1 MSWSWRS
8 AINSF
13 FWFCR
18 LKSELASTSDFNI
31 PFVRYIA
38 SIAFCYLLVICIY
51 FTLSWVWNYY
61 FFWAQEAYC
70 LASTPEEFPALILLS
85 NILLAF
91 AFIFVGLHRID
102 YDLTIC
108 GCSFL
113 IRFVFVNLWQKFGNI
128 FELFIVDLTLIMRLS
143 DKYLFC
149 MTDMRLKKVR
159 ELFHLKLSLKV
170 QKCEALALLLVNRIN
185 GQSSWI

>member
-1 MSWSWRS
+1 M
-8 AINSF
+8 
-13 FWFCR
+13 
-18 LKSELASTSDFNI
+18 K
-31 PFVRYIA
+31 
-38 SIAFCYLLVICIY
+38 Y
-51 FTLSWVWNYY
+51 FSR
-61 FFWAQEAYC
+61 
-70 LASTPEEFPALILLS
+70 LLS
-85 NILLAF
+85 VNLLCNQSCRIIYSSSILSHSITSNLNEILTNYNIF

-128 FELFIVDLTLIMRLS
+128 FELFIFDLTLIMRLS

-149 MTDMRLKKVR
+149 MTDMRLKKVW

-170 QKCEALALLLVNRIN
+170 QICEALALLLVNRIN

>member
-1 MSWSWRS
+1 M
-8 AINSF
+8 
-13 FWFCR
+13 
-18 LKSELASTSDFNI
+18 K
-31 PFVRYIA
+31 
-38 SIAFCYLLVICIY
+38 Y
-51 FTLSWVWNYY
+51 FSR
-61 FFWAQEAYC
+61 
-70 LASTPEEFPALILLS
+70 LLS
-85 NILLAF
+85 VNLLCNQSCRIIYSSSILSHSITSNLNEILTNYNIF

-102 YDLTIC
+102 YDLAIC

-149 MTDMRLKKVR
+149 MTDMRLKKVW
-159 ELFHLKLSLKV
+159 ELFHLKFSLKV
-170 QKCEALALLLVNRIN
+170 QICEALALLLVNRIN